1 MVTTEAKTDYTEQLV
16 QYIVAA
22 RTRELPPEVA
32 RKGKHH
38 ILDTVAAMVSGSELE
53 PGRLAIGYVRNS
65 GGPPEATVVGSG
77 LQTSVVNAALANGI
91 LAHADETDDSNPCG
105 MHPGCAILPAALAMA
120 EVKGATGRA
129 LLNGFVLGY
138 DVGCRSMHA
147 LGREPGGDFRRFS
160 EKGVGGVIGAAAAAS
175 AFLDL
180 DVVHLRHMFGYAGQQ
195 ASGIRSYMTDQSHVE
210 KAFAFGGMPA
220 RNGVAAATMV
230 AAGLTGEWDVFR
242 GPYHNFLDC
251 YSDHPVPEE
260 LTKEL
265 GERFEVML
273 TRIKKDCVGSPI
285 QAPAEALRNIINEHG
300 IKAVDVDRIDVHTSP
315 SSIATV
321 DDRNMPDVNMQ
332 YILSVLLLDGV
343 LTFKA
348 AHDYER
354 MQASDVLDVKARITL
369 HKDPSIGRGGGQA
382 SVSVTLKDGRELSH
396 EPKAIKGT
404 VENPM
409 TDEEVEWKARDL
421 MTEVLGEKQA
431 EEVIATVMDLEAL
444 TDTRE
449 LTRMLLRGTEPRTS

>member
-1 MVTTEAKTDYTEQLV
+1 LVTTTPATDYMEQLV
-16 QYIVAA
+16 QYMQHA
-22 RTRELPPEVA
+22 RTLDLPPEVA

-38 ILDTVAAMVSGSELE
+38 ILDTIAAMVSGSELE
-53 PGRLAIGYVRNS
+53 PGKLAIGYIRGA
-65 GGPPEATVVGSG
+65 GGPPEATVVGSNIR
-77 LQTSVVNAALANGI
+77 TSVVNAALANGM
-91 LAHADETDDSNPCG
+91 LAHADETDDSNPAG
-105 MHPGCAILPAALAMA
+105 LHPGCAILPAALALA
-120 EVKGATGRA
+120 EQQGARGKA
-129 LLNGFVLGY
+129 LLNGVVLGY

-147 LGREPGGDFRRFS
+147 LGREPGGELRRFS
-160 EKGVGGVIGAAAAAS
+160 EKGVGGVMGAAAAAS
-175 AFLDL
+175 VFLHL
-180 DVVHLRHMFGYAGQQ
+180 TSVQLRHMFGYAAQQ

-230 AAGLTGEWDVFR
+230 DAGLTGEWDVFR
-242 GPYHNFLDC
+242 GPYHNFLDS

-300 IKAVDVDRIDVHTSP
+300 IKASDVVRVDVKTSP

-321 DDRNMPDVNMQ
+321 DDRAMPDVNMQ

-354 MQASDVLDVKARITL
+354 MKDAVVLQVKQKINL
-369 HKDPSIGRGGGQA
+369 HKDPAIGRGGVQA
-382 SVSVTLKDGRELSH
+382 SVDVTTADGRVLSH
-396 EPKAIKGT
+396 QPKAIKGT
-404 VENPM
+404 VDNPM
-409 TDEEVEWKARDL
+409 TDEEVTWKAQDL
-421 MTEVLGEKQA
+421 MAPVLGEDEAQ
-431 EEVIATVMDLEAL
+431 EVIRTIMGLEGLNDVRDLTA
-444 TDTRE
+444 
-449 LTRMLLRGTEPRTS
+449 LLRKETGI